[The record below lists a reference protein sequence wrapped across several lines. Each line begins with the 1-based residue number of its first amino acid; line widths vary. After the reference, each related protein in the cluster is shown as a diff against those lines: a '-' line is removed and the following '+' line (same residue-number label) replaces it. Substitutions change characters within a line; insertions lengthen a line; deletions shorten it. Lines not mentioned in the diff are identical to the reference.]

1 MIDISNSSSES
12 NSDVETSNSKVVSS
26 SNSNSKVA
34 SGFNRDSCI
43 SSFIFSSRYSSF
55 KAATAAARIRSSTNL
70 NAQANA
76 LQLHST
82 ARKL

>member
-12 NSDVETSNSKVVSS
+12 NSDVES
-26 SNSNSKVA
+26 SNSKVA
-34 SGFNRDSCI
+34 SSFNRDSCI
-43 SSFIFSSRYSSF
+43 SSFIFSSRYSGC